1 MNRIESYSKP
11 PKWFLALALTALMAG
26 CGSDSDQIL
35 GIPGGVALKP
45 TVTATA
51 PANLAT
57 AVATNSK
64 VITATFSKAM
74 TAATISGTS
83 FTVTGPGATAV
94 AGAVTY
100 PLGGTTAVFTAGAN
114 LAGNTQ
120 YTATITTAA
129 KDTGGNALA
138 SNYVWTFVTAAT
150 PDTTAPQVS
159 LTAPADTATG
169 VAINRKV
176 TASFTEAMDPTTIT
190 GTSNFTLATT
200 VGAIPVAGSVTYAA
214 AGTTATFAP
223 TANLTPNTSY
233 TATITTAVKDL
244 AGNALVSGPVPN
256 SWTFTTALA
265 TVPPDTTAPR
275 VSSTNPVDLATD
287 VSVVTKS
294 INATFT
300 EAMDATTISSAS
312 FTLTGPGLTPVAGS
326 LSYDPLNNI
335 ATFSPLTDL
344 AFSTLYTA
352 TVTTGAKDLAGNAL
366 ASGTVPN
373 PWTFTTAAAPVI
385 PPPAPLVNLATA
397 APYGTFGGSAG
408 MTNTGTATQINNGD
422 IGTIA
427 TGTTSIT
434 GFHDSNG
441 DFYTETLA
449 NIGAVSG
456 KIYTCT
462 VSTTGPTSAAVN
474 AASCAIA
481 TQGRLDAQAAY
492 LALEAMPPVG
502 ASPAPGGNLAGLT
515 LLPGVYKAPAGSFM
529 IQGGDLTLDPAGDAN
544 ATWVFQMATTLTV
557 GGPGAAAPQNIILV
571 PPAQA
576 KNVYWQVGSA
586 ATINAAGGG
595 TMKGTI
601 ISQSGAAFSTVGNAT
616 VTTLD
621 GRAIS
626 LGASVTLVNTVVNV
640 P

>member
-1 MNRIESYSKP
+1 
-11 PKWFLALALTALMAG
+11 
-26 CGSDSDQIL
+26 
-35 GIPGGVALKP
+35 
-45 TVTATA
+45 
-51 PANLAT
+51 
-57 AVATNSK
+57 
-64 VITATFSKAM
+64 
-74 TAATISGTS
+74 
-83 FTVTGPGATAV
+83 
-94 AGAVTY
+94 
-100 PLGGTTAVFTAGAN
+100 
-114 LAGNTQ
+114 
-120 YTATITTAA
+120 
-129 KDTGGNALA
+129 
-138 SNYVWTFVTAAT
+138 
-150 PDTTAPQVS
+150 
-159 LTAPADTATG
+159 
-169 VAINRKV
+169 
-176 TASFTEAMDPTTIT
+176 
-190 GTSNFTLATT
+190 
-200 VGAIPVAGSVTYAA
+200 
-214 AGTTATFAP
+214 
-223 TANLTPNTSY
+223 
-233 TATITTAVKDL
+233 
-244 AGNALVSGPVPN
+244 
-256 SWTFTTALA
+256 
-265 TVPPDTTAPR
+265 
-275 VSSTNPVDLATD
+275 
-287 VSVVTKS
+287 
-294 INATFT
+294 
-300 EAMDATTISSAS
+300 
-312 FTLTGPGLTPVAGS
+312 
-326 LSYDPLNNI
+326 
-335 ATFSPLTDL
+335 
-344 AFSTLYTA
+344 
-352 TVTTGAKDLAGNAL
+352 
-366 ASGTVPN
+366 
-373 PWTFTTAAAPVI
+373 VI

>member
-1 MNRIESYSKP
+1 
-11 PKWFLALALTALMAG
+11 
-26 CGSDSDQIL
+26 
-35 GIPGGVALKP
+35 
-45 TVTATA
+45 
-51 PANLAT
+51 
-57 AVATNSK
+57 
-64 VITATFSKAM
+64 
-74 TAATISGTS
+74 
-83 FTVTGPGATAV
+83 
-94 AGAVTY
+94 
-100 PLGGTTAVFTAGAN
+100 
-114 LAGNTQ
+114 
-120 YTATITTAA
+120 
-129 KDTGGNALA
+129 
-138 SNYVWTFVTAAT
+138 
-150 PDTTAPQVS
+150 
-159 LTAPADTATG
+159 
-169 VAINRKV
+169 
-176 TASFTEAMDPTTIT
+176 
-190 GTSNFTLATT
+190 
-200 VGAIPVAGSVTYAA
+200 VTYAA

-265 TVPPDTTAPR
+265 AVPPDTTAPR
-275 VSSTNPVDLATD
+275 VSSTNPVDLATN

-300 EAMDATTISSAS
+300 EAMDPTTISTAT

-408 MTNTGTATQINNGD
+408 MTNTGTLTQINNGD

-427 TGTTSIT
+427 TGTASIT

-441 DFYTETLA
+441 DVYTETPA

-529 IQGGDLTLDPAGDAN
+529 IQGGDLTLDAAGDAN

-557 GGPGAAAPQNIILV
+557 GGPGAAAPQNIILANG
-571 PPAQA
+571 AQA

-595 TMKGTI
+595 TMVGTI

-616 VTTLD
+616 VTTLN